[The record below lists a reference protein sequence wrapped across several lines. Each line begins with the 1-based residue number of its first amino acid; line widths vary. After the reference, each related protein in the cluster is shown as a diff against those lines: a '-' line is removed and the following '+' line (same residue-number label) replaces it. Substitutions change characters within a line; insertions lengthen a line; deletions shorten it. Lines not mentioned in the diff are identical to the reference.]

1 MPVQE
6 DEERRARRE
15 AKRWRWQRAQE
26 AAREHR
32 DRVLSL
38 REWCAL
44 NGFSLATGRRIL
56 GGAGPKPRVLQLS
69 ARRIGIRESD
79 NADWQSRVQAQA

>member
-1 MPVQE
+1 MPVH
-6 DEERRARRE
+6 EERSARRE
-15 AKRWRWQRAQE
+15 AERRRWQSAQE

-38 REWCAL
+38 RQWCAV
-44 NGFSLATGRRIL
+44 NGFSMATGRRIL
-56 GGAGPKPRVLQLS
+56 AGAGPKPRVLQLS

-79 NADWQSRVQAQA
+79 NADWQSRVQASA

>member
-1 MPVQE
+1 MSAHKQL
-6 DEERRARRE
+6 ARRE
-15 AKRWRWQRAQE
+15 AAQRRWQSAQE

-32 DRVLSL
+32 DRVLSF

-44 NGFSLATGRRIL
+44 NGFSPATGRRIL
-56 GGAGPKPRVLQLS
+56 SGTDLKPPVLQLS

-79 NADWQSRVQAQA
+79 NADWQSRVQA